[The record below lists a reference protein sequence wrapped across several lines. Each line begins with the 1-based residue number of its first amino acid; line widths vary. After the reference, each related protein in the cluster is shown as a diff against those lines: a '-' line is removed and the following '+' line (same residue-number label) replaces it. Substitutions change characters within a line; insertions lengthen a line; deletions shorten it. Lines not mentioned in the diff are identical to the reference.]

1 MTPYNSNFVLLTAQD
16 LKRLMTHKNQM
27 LENKQTLD
35 NAKAATLRE
44 RDDLRK
50 QLTEQLA
57 KGDINIEEI
66 TDNIVRSKLAE
77 AEETHSE

>member
-1 MTPYNSNFVLLTAQD
+1 MLLTAQD

-27 LENKQTLD
+27 LQSKENVEA
-35 NAKAATLRE
+35 AKAATLQE
-44 RDDLRK
+44 RDDLRQ

-66 TDNIVRSKLAE
+66 TSKIV
-77 AEETHSE
+77 EEKVAAANAAFDQERD